1 MLDVGRSKAE
11 TRSEVLRLEPEGW
24 RLKAFAYLRTVGAI
38 LSKDLS
44 AELRSRELVSAM
56 LVFSLLAILIFN
68 FALDLD
74 RGARE
79 TVSAGVLW
87 VTFTF
92 AGTLG
97 LNRSLA
103 LEKARGS
110 LDGLLLAPVDRSAL
124 YFGKM
129 LGNLLFMAAVEVVVL
144 PVFTV
149 LFNISLFHP
158 WLLIVVGL
166 GTLGYAVV
174 GTLLASMAI
183 HTRAREVMLPI
194 LLFPVVVPVVVAAVQ
209 ASSGVLLFAAG
220 RTMGTLWETIGS
232 WVNLLIVYDVIFL
245 GIAIMVF
252 DYVVE
257 E

>member
-1 MLDVGRSKAE
+1 VLEAGRAKTEAGAAFVQE
-11 TRSEVLRLEPEGW
+11 DW
-24 RLKAFAYLRTVGAI
+24 RARALAYLRAVSAI
-38 LSKDLS
+38 LAKDLS
-44 AELRSRELVSAM
+44 AELRSRELFSAM
-56 LVFSLLAILIFN
+56 LVFSLLVVLIFN
-68 FALDLD
+68 FALELD
-74 RGARE
+74 RTARE
-79 TVSAGVLW
+79 NVAAGVLW

-103 LEKARGS
+103 MEKDRGS

-124 YFGKM
+124 FFGKM
-129 LGNLLFMAAVEVVVL
+129 LGNLLFMAAVEAVIL

-149 LFNISLFHP
+149 LFNISLLRP
-158 WLLIVVGL
+158 WLFLVIAL
-166 GTLGYAVV
+166 GTLGFASV
-174 GTLLASMAI
+174 GTLLSSMTV

-194 LLFPVVVPVVVAAVQ
+194 LLFPVSVPVVVAAVQ
-209 ASSGVLLFAAG
+209 ASSGVLLAEAG
-220 RTMGTLWETIGS
+220 RTMGTLWETAGA

-245 GIAIMVF
+245 AIALMVF